1 MQSIHS
7 NNNTLKGAT
16 RPPLTVNT
24 NIRRKKWGSLFSSR
38 DRISPITGPNST
50 KIIRSFTDEPTSD
63 VRKSVDDKLDAL
75 SIDSDSVHSNSSVHS
90 VLKKF
95 HMPHFHLR
103 SHSQHS
109 SPAAYKEAAAEFIPV
124 APEPI
129 MPDLV
134 NWSPEAPLSP
144 PPWELQNKTQFN
156 NVRNKRH
163 SLGYQY
169 ASMTTFERY
178 EEEDDSITTIDSS
191 NTTEYH
197 SDSEISSGRL
207 SSNKSLKR
215 LSNTSTP
222 SSSLSRS
229 STLVSSTLVGDSFS
243 RIRRRSSCPS
253 YDRFSMSSSGSTV
266 VENDII
272 AITEQ
277 HTRTSVLKKYTHP
290 ADKKSPFKSCQKAK
304 ARAFEAATNGNTV
317 QPGGNPLISSFCEDS
332 LKYLYIPNVF
342 DPVTREPVLEFSTV
356 KPRKYQ
362 LHRKTSWKR
371 EAKALMTWH
380 HTLEEYLRKPTP
392 PMQDVIIPAEKKE
405 RYNLT
410 RKFILREIYV
420 TEVNFW
426 NHLYYSKVIFYDA
439 LCNALERGSEFV
451 KESDA
456 DPFAN
461 LFDLMQF
468 SAKLI
473 NRLRHFQLGQPKPI
487 ENPMLAS
494 ADVCPNVDC
503 NNLHLGKAIREM
515 AQDFVVFL
523 RCALDYKDNRKMLEN
538 SLNNKGYLLYR
549 QKLGAQK
556 KTSQFQMNDYLIIP
570 IQRVARYGL
579 LIADLIKHTEP
590 THPDYNDL
598 VIAHKIVS
606 SLTFAMDSV
615 QKKKKKA

>member
-7 NNNTLKGAT
+7 NNNDTLKGQRT
-16 RPPLTVNT
+16 RPPLTVNTT

-38 DRISPITGPNST
+38 DRISPISATIGPKST
-50 KIIRSFTDEPTSD
+50 KILKSFTDEPTSNLRD
-63 VRKSVDDKLDAL
+63 SVDEKFDAL
-75 SIDSDSVHSNSSVHS
+75 SMDSDSVHSNSSVHS

-103 SHSQHS
+103 SNSHH
-109 SPAAYKEAAAEFIPV
+109 PAPATNKEFIPV

-144 PPWELQNKTQFN
+144 PPWELNNKTQFH

-163 SLGYQY
+163 SLGFQY
-169 ASMTTFERY
+169 ASMTTTFERY
-178 EEEDDSITTIDSS
+178 EEEDSSITTVDSS

-197 SDSEISSGRL
+197 SDSEIGSGRYSSG
-207 SSNKSLKR
+207 SSKSLKR

-222 SSSLSRS
+222 TSTLSRS
-229 STLVSSTLVGDSFS
+229 STFASSTLVGDSSFS
-243 RIRRRSSCPS
+243 RLRRRSSCPS
-253 YDRFSMSSSGSTV
+253 YDHFSMSTSSTSSSNSSGGSTV

-277 HTRTSVLKKYTHP
+277 HTRTSVLKRYTHP

-317 QPGGNPLISSFCEDS
+317 QPGGNPLISSFCEES

-392 PMQDVIIPAEKKE
+392 PMQNAIIVSCSV
-405 RYNLT
+405 RLCC
-410 RKFILREIYV
+410 
-420 TEVNFW
+420 
-426 NHLYYSKVIFYDA
+426 IF
-439 LCNALERGSEFV
+439 
-451 KESDA
+451 
-456 DPFAN
+456 
-461 LFDLMQF
+461 
-468 SAKLI
+468 
-473 NRLRHFQLGQPKPI
+473 FQLT
-487 ENPMLAS
+487 
-494 ADVCPNVDC
+494 
-503 NNLHLGKAIREM
+503 HL
-515 AQDFVVFL
+515 F
-523 RCALDYKDNRKMLEN
+523 C
-538 SLNNKGYLLYR
+538 
-549 QKLGAQK
+549 
-556 KTSQFQMNDYLIIP
+556 
-570 IQRVARYGL
+570 
-579 LIADLIKHTEP
+579 
-590 THPDYNDL
+590 
-598 VIAHKIVS
+598 
-606 SLTFAMDSV
+606 
-615 QKKKKKA
+615 